1 MELVDCDPYE
11 IELCCTPKGN
21 EILVIENKLPSLSA
35 FQPPTTL
42 TRFAKHSYSLGKTEN
57 SA

>member
-1 MELVDCDPYE
+1 MELLDCDPYE

-42 TRFAKHSYSLGKTEN
+42 TRFAKHSYSLGKAEN

>member
-1 MELVDCDPYE
+1 MEFVECDPYE

-21 EILVIENKLPSLSA
+21 EIIVIENKLPSLSA
-35 FQPPTTL
+35 FQTSTTL
-42 TRFAKHSYSLGKTEN
+42 LRFAKHSYSLGKTEN